1 MRDYIKRNL
10 VLCVIGVAS
19 AAWACGDGDDDGNGT
34 GGTGGTAGKGGSAG
48 SGGKGGSSGSAGKG
62 GSSGSAGKGGSSG
75 SAGKGGSSGS
85 AGSAG
90 SPEGGMGGDE
100 TVGGSGGEQG
110 GSAGSTSSG
119 GAGSGGEEA
128 GGTGGVSGAGDGGT
142 DAGGSDAGGAA
153 GAGGAPS
160 EPTVSELC
168 TTICTRVAGFASTTT
183 CAAAETCVE
192 TCEAQIG
199 EFGTTNDLY
208 ADMLGCLV
216 NNLDASE
223 DYMCADAT
231 TLGNLWSVVIAESG
245 PANACDEATCA
256 WTCDPA
262 AYGADPTLVYYGC
275 GCL

>member
-48 SGGKGGSSGSAGKG
+48 TGGKGGSSGTAGKGGSSGTAGKG
-62 GSSGSAGKGGSSG
+62 GSSGSGQGGSSG
-75 SAGKGGSSGS
+75 T
-85 AGSAG
+85 AG

-100 TVGGSGGEQG
+100 TAGGSGGEQ
-110 GSAGSTSSG
+110 AGSGGTSSG

-128 GGTGGVSGAGDGGT
+128 GGTGGVSGAGDGGMDAGGT
-142 DAGGSDAGGAA
+142 DAGGTDAGGAA

-192 TCEAQIG
+192 TCEAQVG

-208 ADMLGCLV
+208 TDMLACLV

-231 TLGNLWSVVIAESG
+231 TLGNLWSVVVADTG
-245 PANACDEATCA
+245 AANACDEVTCA